1 VRQVAI
7 EAVFLLLVLKL
18 PIVYLCAVV
27 YWAVRA
33 EPRPLEPA
41 PVGARPEPTPS
52 RPWRRRDRRPPLL
65 GGPQRSPVRRARHRG
80 RAPALAR
87 TEARR

>member
-1 VRQVAI
+1 MRQVAI

-33 EPRPLEPA
+33 EPRPLEN
-41 PVGARPEPTPS
+41 ARVVVPEPRPS
-52 RPWRRRDRRPPLL
+52 PPWRGRARRPPLL
-65 GGPQRSPVRRARHRG
+65 GGPQRSPAHVRAG
-80 RAPALAR
+80 RRRRTVLAR
-87 TEARR
+87 AEARR